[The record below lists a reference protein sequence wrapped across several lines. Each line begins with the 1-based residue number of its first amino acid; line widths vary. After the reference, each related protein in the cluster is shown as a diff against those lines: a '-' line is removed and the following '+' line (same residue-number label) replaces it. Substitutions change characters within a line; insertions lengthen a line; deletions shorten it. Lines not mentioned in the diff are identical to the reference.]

1 MEPEYLKMEPDS
13 DSDNFNKKSPFQ
25 TFCSG
30 SIRNRGVCED
40 FFGLTW
46 IFTGRVLYDSLRKA
60 VVCLDISNSYGRSLL
75 LGFYS
80 AEIREFCN
88 LIHSSLSVW

>member
-1 MEPEYLKMEPDS
+1 MFFVYSKNLKKGILLMEPEYLKMEPDS

-40 FFGLTW
+40 FFGLT
-46 IFTGRVLYDSLRKA
+46 
-60 VVCLDISNSYGRSLL
+60 
-75 LGFYS
+75 
-80 AEIREFCN
+80 
-88 LIHSSLSVW
+88 